1 MVLTIHFGGISRA
14 YISFKFQYMSCNVR
28 SCPKVVC
35 NARRAQ
41 APDAPLQVELGVCRM
56 VRCGGR
62 PPHQAMSV
70 TLQTVQLNLPSPH
83 CLHGL
88 LILAPSDLLPCSSRR
103 RPPAHRQF
111 KVRLCP
117 QHHSAGLLV
126 QAPNEP
132 PVALTSP
139 PRALASSRA
148 HKYPASNQEPLLPA
162 HPPATHHRTPSN
174 VSHFSI
180 YSSQCPDSKHS
191 STLHTMH
198 PRSSTRMQTT
208 STRPPRSMTRRGA
221 RALTMSPRSSHP
233 LRRPCHTSRDGAA
246 STA

>member
-1 MVLTIHFGGISRA
+1 
-14 YISFKFQYMSCNVR
+14 MSCNVR

-198 PRSSTRMQTT
+198 PRCAHCRLFLAVC
-208 STRPPRSMTRRGA
+208 PIA
-221 RALTMSPRSSHP
+221 NALW
-233 LRRPCHTSRDGAA
+233 
-246 STA
+246 